1 MRIIIILTSQIKK
14 LRLKGGSGFRVSA
27 ASLPRKGW
35 LNSGKLS
42 LFRAQFSLL
51 YNRNGPT
58 SRCFLKSS
66 PLFTTPRVTVTR
78 CVMMSC
84 VMGQASGD
92 RRLPERGSLEG
103 AGFHSSKRP
112 LSPNYEAV
120 STSHQHAQR
129 EGQLKDY
136 AGSGLWCLSSRT
148 LACLPSGKVKECVP
162 E

>member
-1 MRIIIILTSQIKK
+1 MMRIIIILTSQIKK

-66 PLFTTPRVTVTR
+66 PLFTTK
-78 CVMMSC
+78 
-84 VMGQASGD
+84 GD
-92 RRLPERGSLEG
+92 SNKMCDDVLCYG
-103 AGFHSSKRP
+103 AGLWRQ
-112 LSPNYEAV
+112 EA
-120 STSHQHAQR
+120 A
-129 EGQLKDY
+129 
-136 AGSGLWCLSSRT
+136 
-148 LACLPSGKVKECVP
+148 
-162 E
+162 